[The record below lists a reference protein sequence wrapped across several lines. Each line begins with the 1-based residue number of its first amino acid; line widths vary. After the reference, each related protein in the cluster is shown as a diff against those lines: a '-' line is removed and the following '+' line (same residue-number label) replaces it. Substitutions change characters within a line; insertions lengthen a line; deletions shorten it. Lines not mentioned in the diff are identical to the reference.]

1 VSVYREPIAPDLLG
15 LLYRHTDCDGV
26 VDDFAIARELAEER
40 MHGRALRYV
49 FGLTAA
55 EETWTRVADWLV
67 FLFGADDPAEC
78 LASLRDHAASMPCP
92 YTARYLAEVG
102 PRLEVAAERRAAL
115 RERRDIAAWARR
127 DHADPLSF

>member
-26 VDDFAIARELAEER
+26 VDDFAVARELAEER

-78 LASLRDHAASMPCP
+78 LACLRD
-92 YTARYLAEVG
+92 LAEVG

-127 DHADPLSF
+127 DHGDPLSL